1 MSNII
6 RPKVSNAIKEIT
18 SMDGSGKSKAQIDTK
33 KEYDELKNYLS
44 GNYEELNSTERNRIK
59 ELLNKAKEYL
69 HITDKHDQDSKVGWA
84 KLHKIANNCFKF
96 CIACPPIIFLI

>member
-69 HITDKHDQDSKVGWA
+69 HITDKHDQDSGVKNTSPAGETSTV
-84 KLHKIANNCFKF
+84 K
-96 CIACPPIIFLI
+96 